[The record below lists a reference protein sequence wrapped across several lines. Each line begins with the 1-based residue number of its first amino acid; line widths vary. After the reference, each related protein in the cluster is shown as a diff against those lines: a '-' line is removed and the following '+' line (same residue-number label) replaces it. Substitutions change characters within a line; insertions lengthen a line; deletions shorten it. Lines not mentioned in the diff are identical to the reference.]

1 MASIEK
7 RFGAGKP
14 VWRAHYRTPAGMQRN
29 KTFTRKVDAERFLAS
44 IESSK
49 NAGSFVDRAP
59 ARVSLAD
66 WARTWMD
73 GQAHLSA
80 WPSGYE
86 PEERR
91 SGPSQRLCWSEPLFR
106 VVPPTGFEPAL
117 PP

>member
-29 KTFTRKVDAERFLAS
+29 KTFSRKVDAERFLAS

-49 NAGSFVDRAP
+49 NVGSFVDPAL
-59 ARVSLAD
+59 ARVTLAE
-66 WARTWMD
+66 WAQIWMD

-80 WPSGYE
+80 TTS
-86 PEERR
+86 ERYAGVDPQAHR
-91 SGPSQRLCWSEPLFR
+91 ADVGER
-106 VVPPTGFEPAL
+106 PPVQGLAR
-117 PP
+117 